1 MQYHIY
7 VILTLQHCVSHD
19 NSLQIIN
26 KKRTSDLN
34 MQLTTEPRVLLFVLD
49 LIFGAWCLRLF
60 STVLVWHNFTLATTQ
75 NGGEVSPVV
84 SQYLRLVFVP
94 HL

>member
-1 MQYHIY
+1 MQI
-7 VILTLQHCVSHD
+7 
-19 NSLQIIN
+19 
-26 KKRTSDLN
+26 
-34 MQLTTEPRVLLFVLD
+34 TTELRILLFVLD

-60 STVLVWHNFTLATTQ
+60 STVLAWHNFTLATTQ
-75 NGGEVSPVV
+75 NGGEVSSVV